1 MIVWL
6 RPVYTLSYLP
16 RHVRRHRSCVLCQVV
31 AALWDVVPADTPP
44 VAGSSQTVGGSC
56 GRTAKGSP
64 RVWRGDSACGQT
76 QAQPC
81 GPLQSRVGF
90 VCRHFS
96 CEKVKLK
103 LLVGV
108 RVHALSESLSWEKT
122 GEVACSGAAPPF
134 KNGLEQQ
141 ACFRLCNCQL

>member
-1 MIVWL
+1 MFAG
-6 RPVYTLSYLP
+6 TGA
-16 RHVRRHRSCVLCQVV
+16 VLCQVV

-96 CEKVKLK
+96 CEKVKVKLK

-134 KNGLEQQ
+134 TARNNKPASGS
-141 ACFRLCNCQL
+141 ATASCSARVS